1 MAEYAQMN
9 PGKYHLGYRFPTP
22 AMVDS
27 QPMDADVD
35 HRISLM
41 YKHAVVLGRTVYVG
55 NVRVTDEKGITSI
68 QSDSM
73 YKSGVNQFDTFAD
86 FRKIEAAVDDGES
99 ITALLTYG
107 RKILQFK
114 QDTLYILDV
123 SGGHERLDS
132 THKHKGVLHPASVCR
147 TDYGCAWAN
156 ELGCFMYDGKQVTN
170 LLEKGGRRVI
180 NEATWA
186 TFSVIPMIGY
196 VRNKRQLIV
205 VDDVTTNGDG
215 SIYLYDMVTS
225 SWTRGSAG
233 TFADAAKTNLTHDA
247 NGNLIHYTGSTM
259 LEWDDTADTSD
270 NMVIQTRDFDFG
282 HPGVRKKIY
291 RVHIT
296 YDTGNAASNVQV
308 KFAADGSTTFDKVFK
323 DGTNFASNVLAAA
336 NGWQRAEL
344 KPNTSSEA
352 NNIYSF
358 ALKFSAT
365 GTGKEITRVKCVA
378 DVSDSLNG
386 KYFDIYGGTGKTEV
400 WIDTDNSG
408 TSQPSGSGSYA
419 ANIEVTEIETNDTA
433 EAVAIAVAEAVGDH
447 ADFSTEV
454 DGDTVIITDAA
465 AASRTDSS
473 DGDTGFTITKDAE
486 GGTSS
491 VPAGFKIND
500 ISVVYRI
507 KNIK

>member
-41 YKHAVVLGRTVYVG
+41 YKHAIVLGRTVYVG
-55 NVRVTDEKGITSI
+55 NVRSTDEKGITTI

-99 ITALLTYG
+99 ITALATYG

-123 SGGHERLDS
+123 SGGNERLDS
-132 THKHKGVLHPASVCR
+132 THRHKGVLHSASVCN

-196 VRNKRQLIV
+196 VRDKRQLIV
-205 VDDVTTNGDG
+205 VDDITTNGNG

-225 SWTRGSAG
+225 SWTKGSAG
-233 TFADAAKTNLTHDA
+233 TFDDKPKTNMTHDS
-247 NGNLIHYTGSTM
+247 NGNLIHYTGDDVDKM
-259 LEWDDTADTSD
+259 YQWDDTSDDSD

-291 RVHIT
+291 RVHVT
-296 YDTGNAASNVQV
+296 YTTAASGNETSNVQV
-308 KFAADGSTTFDKVFK
+308 HFATDGSTTFNKTFK
-323 DGTNFASNVLAAA
+323 DNVANNFVSNELSAA

-344 KPNTSSEA
+344 KPTTSSEA

-358 ALKFSAT
+358 ALKFT
-365 GTGKEITRVKCVA
+365 TDGT
-378 DVSDSLNG
+378 
-386 KYFDIYGGTGKTEV
+386 
-400 WIDTDNSG
+400 
-408 TSQPSGSGSYA
+408 
-419 ANIEVTEIETNDTA
+419 
-433 EAVAIAVAEAVGDH
+433 
-447 ADFSTEV
+447 
-454 DGDTVIITDAA
+454 
-465 AASRTDSS
+465 
-473 DGDTGFTITKDAE
+473 
-486 GGTSS
+486 

-500 ISVVYRI
+500 ISISYRL
-507 KNIK
+507 KSVR